1 MAEAN
6 KVSELNREYHMRKE
20 TSPYLRLSQEELQKA
35 IDRGKAKFEKSD
47 YETIEEYARSLRK

>member
-35 IDRGKAKFEKSD
+35 IDRGKAKFEKSG